1 MEEFGF
7 VHRAICLE
15 SNEGTVATECKVDFM
30 EIVDR
35 NDESIITSSYESEIT
50 SSTTKVV
57 GMILS
62 RYV

>member
-7 VHRAICLE
+7 VRRAISLE